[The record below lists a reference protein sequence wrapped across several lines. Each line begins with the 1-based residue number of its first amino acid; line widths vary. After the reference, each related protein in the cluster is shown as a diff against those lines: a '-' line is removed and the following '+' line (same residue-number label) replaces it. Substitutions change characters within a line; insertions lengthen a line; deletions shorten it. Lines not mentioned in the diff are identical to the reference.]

1 MIPDLITALILT
13 LICEI
18 LIVLLLFKQPN
29 TFLLLV
35 FAINIIS
42 NPAMN
47 LLLDRIPNQLY
58 TPALLILEI
67 IVIMIECIMYYLF
80 LRSWKK
86 AFMIS
91 AVANGFS
98 LIVGLILMPFIY

>member
-1 MIPDLITALILT
+1 MIPDLITALLLT
-13 LICEI
+13 LICEL
-18 LIVLLLFKQPN
+18 LIVILLFKQTS

-35 FAINIIS
+35 FAINMIS

-47 LLLDRIPNQLY
+47 LLLDRIPNLLY
-58 TPALLILEI
+58 TPALLVLEI
-67 IVIMIECIMYYLF
+67 IVIVIECIMYYLF
-80 LRSWKK
+80 LRDWRK
-86 AFMIS
+86 AFIIS